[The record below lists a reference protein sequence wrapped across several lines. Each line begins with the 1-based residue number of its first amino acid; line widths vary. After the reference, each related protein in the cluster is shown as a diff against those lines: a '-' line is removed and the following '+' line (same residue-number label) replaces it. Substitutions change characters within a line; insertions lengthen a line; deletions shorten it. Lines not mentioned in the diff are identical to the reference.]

1 MGSGSEFAPGPLG
14 RIGNIA
20 ARYFEEAE
28 IEGPA
33 ARHRIEFLGGE
44 FFRGQ
49 VAHFA
54 LRSHCISP
62 LIWPA
67 RSSNAGAATFSVT
80 ALVTPVNR
88 YPIDIFVMAITI

>member
-1 MGSGSEFAPGPLG
+1 MLANTSKFMGSGGEFAPRPLG

-44 FFRGQ
+44 CFGGQ

-54 LRSHCISP
+54 LRSHRISP
-62 LIWPA
+62 LI
-67 RSSNAGAATFSVT
+67 
-80 ALVTPVNR
+80 
-88 YPIDIFVMAITI
+88 